1 MMSDYI
7 CSRMKHMMR
16 SLITILILLISFQTK
31 AADILVLG
39 DSLSAGYGINVD
51 KGWVQ
56 LMANDLGEKHKVINA
71 SISGDT
77 TAGGLYRLPDLL
89 KVHQPDI
96 VIIELGG
103 NDGLRGYPLTRMRAN
118 LKKMIQLS
126 KKSGAKPLL
135 LNIEIPPNYGARY
148 TKAFLHS
155 YQQISKETNTPL
167 AEFIDKALIEDKGL
181 MQQDGIHPTEKAQ
194 PMLKGRVNSVLKRLL

>member
-1 MMSDYI
+1 
-7 CSRMKHMMR
+7 MR
-16 SLITILILLISFQTK
+16 QLFTILFLTLSLHAQ
-31 AADILVLG
+31 AASILVLG
-39 DSLSAGYGINVD
+39 DSLSAGYGIDVD

-56 LMANDLGEKHKVINA
+56 LMADDLGTQHKVINA

-118 LKKMIQLS
+118 LKQMITLS
-126 KKSGAKPLL
+126 KAAGAKPMLL
-135 LNIEIPPNYGARY
+135 KIEIPPNYGARY
-148 TKAFLHS
+148 TKAFITS
-155 YQQISKETNTPL
+155 YQTIAEETETPL
-167 AEFIDKALIEDKGL
+167 AAFIDKAVSEDKDM

-194 PMLKGRVNSVLKRLL
+194 PMLKGRVSNVLKSLL